1 MNQEFKNYLAVS
13 WEKVLSN
20 EESIANLFKDLK
32 LEHYKDVKIVSRDC
46 TDDNRLIVLVEAK
59 DRMDSTIKII
69 IDATS
74 GIPTWE
80 QFINIT
86 YDQGDSTDV
95 KIILYGKDYQDF
107 SFDAPA
113 GGLYDI
119 SNLVRRNNKCA
130 VDTYL
135 VKGIDCDP
143 NGQKIL
149 TTITVEEEP
158 DNVENDESLQIPP
171 KLVIQKAE
179 FWTGYYLPNLGA
191 EPDDEDDD
199 FEEWE
204 PGYSLSDGLST
215 RAFWNDEGFFIELR
229 GKLNP
234 DAVTWIWTNRKQ
246 LFQEKYPD
254 CPVELKRE
262 DNQPYAISV
271 RIVNI
276 PIKELIEMTPH
287 DKWEYGELVYAE
299 EHKFVEVADE
309 AIDDYRKTN
318 KESEATAVA

>member
-20 EESIANLFKDLK
+20 EENIASLFKSLK
-32 LEHYKDVKIVSRDC
+32 LEHYKDVKIVSRDYSE
-46 TDDNRLIVLVEAK
+46 DGRLIALIEAHNGN
-59 DRMDSTIKII
+59 DTHKII

-74 GIPTWE
+74 GIPTWQ

-95 KIILYGKDYQDF
+95 KIILYGEDYQDF
-107 SFDAPA
+107 IFSAPA

-130 VDTYL
+130 VRTYL
-135 VKGIDCDP
+135 VKGIGYDP
-143 NGQKIL
+143 NGQKYLNKID
-149 TTITVEEEP
+149 IQEEP
-158 DNVENDESLQIPP
+158 ENVENDGSLHIPP

-179 FWTGYYLPNLGA
+179 FWTGYYLPYWCT
-191 EPDDEDDD
+191 EPDEQDDD
-199 FEEWE
+199 FEEWQ
-204 PGYSLSDGLST
+204 PGYSLSDDLST
-215 RAFWNDEGFFIELR
+215 KAFWNDEGFFIELR

-234 DAVTWIWTNRKQ
+234 DAITWIWTNRKQ
-246 LFQEKYPD
+246 LFQEKYPG
-254 CPVELKRE
+254 CPIELKRE

-276 PIKELIEMTPH
+276 PIKELIEMTPR
-287 DKWEYGELVYAE
+287 DKWGYGDLVYGE
-299 EHKFVEVADE
+299 EHKFVEVAEE
-309 AIDDYRKTN
+309 AIDDYRGAN
-318 KESEATAVA
+318 KEPEASAVA